1 MRGAIRS
8 FIEAT
13 TSYKVC
19 NAVDDGVS
27 AVRTAMD
34 SGCDVVLLNL
44 LQPQDNLVTASL
56 LRSKLPSV
64 KIVAAVDNDQLSPAT
79 ALDAVITKQDG
90 LSKLVEILKALMPKP
105 LRG

>member
-1 MRGAIRS
+1 
-8 FIEAT
+8 
-13 TSYKVC
+13 
-19 NAVDDGVS
+19 
-27 AVRTAMD
+27 MD